1 LGFDIDIAKE
11 PVKLATSGTIDLS
24 LPGKPIVKGI
34 SSLSLKDAS
43 FSDTEGLVMGEG
55 IDFKTEQV
63 FSLAPLKERGD
74 YKADFKAT
82 ALLKGF
88 EFAAGGFYMDFTERE
103 IALETSG
110 AFHNDAL
117 LIEDSLLKLSD
128 IASLGFNGRVDGLA
142 MKGKGGKIVPVFD
155 LSLALNKLSN
165 ELAYERFLKDS
176 VPALANFDISGTT
189 SLEVRLKGTPS
200 GFTMLGEL
208 RVKETSLVKREQEPV
223 KEPEEADGLEV
234 PVVPDEPGLSFEEEE
249 FTELNGLFS
258 LEELKALEAAVQ
270 ADRAATPDIE
280 GAEGVAEVESL
291 GPKISIVD
299 MNATVPFYLSYPNT
313 YKGKPETERPGSLVI
328 GGIRFNEM
336 EVENFKAAPLLWDN
350 RFSFSDG
357 IEIPVFSGVI
367 ALTDVVYENIVS
379 PERELSLGV
388 DISGIKLSEVG
399 AVLGMPPL
407 SGTLTG
413 SIPVV
418 TLAGS
423 TLRTEGLIE
432 LNLFNGRIGIRGIE
446 MDNLLSPI
454 ASFKSSIEID
464 SLDLAELTG
473 AFEFGFISGILTG
486 YVQDLVIMDG
496 LPVSFSIQMETI
508 KTKGV
513 SQKIDVKAL
522 KKIQVFS
529 SGSSV
534 SILDKGI
541 YRFFK
546 EYGYSRMGFSGR
558 LADDRFSLLGVEA
571 GDNKRYI
578 VVGALVPPRVD
589 VVSHTRDI
597 SFAELIKRLKRVQQ
611 TE

>member
-1 LGFDIDIAKE
+1 
-11 PVKLATSGTIDLS
+11 
-24 LPGKPIVKGI
+24 
-34 SSLSLKDAS
+34 
-43 FSDTEGLVMGEG
+43 
-55 IDFKTEQV
+55 
-63 FSLAPLKERGD
+63 
-74 YKADFKAT
+74 
-82 ALLKGF
+82 
-88 EFAAGGFYMDFTERE
+88 
-103 IALETSG
+103 
-110 AFHNDAL
+110 
-117 LIEDSLLKLSD
+117 
-128 IASLGFNGRVDGLA
+128 
-142 MKGKGGKIVPVFD
+142 
-155 LSLALNKLSN
+155 
-165 ELAYERFLKDS
+165 
-176 VPALANFDISGTT
+176 
-189 SLEVRLKGTPS
+189 
-200 GFTMLGEL
+200 
-208 RVKETSLVKREQEPV
+208 
-223 KEPEEADGLEV
+223 
-234 PVVPDEPGLSFEEEE
+234 
-249 FTELNGLFS
+249 
-258 LEELKALEAAVQ
+258 
-270 ADRAATPDIE
+270 
-280 GAEGVAEVESL
+280 
-291 GPKISIVD
+291 
-299 MNATVPFYLSYPNT
+299 
-313 YKGKPETERPGSLVI
+313 
-328 GGIRFNEM
+328 
-336 EVENFKAAPLLWDN
+336 
-350 RFSFSDG
+350 
-357 IEIPVFSGVI
+357 
-367 ALTDVVYENIVS
+367 
-379 PERELSLGV
+379 
-388 DISGIKLSEVG
+388 
-399 AVLGMPPL
+399 MPPL